1 MALVRECDMGSTP
14 SNVEFGRKVIHAEAA
29 ALTRMAGLLDEQFD
43 RAVEMVLACK
53 GSVVVTGV
61 GKPWLI
67 GQKISA
73 TMASTGT
80 PSFALHPAEAVHGD
94 LGRVRNTD
102 VVLAISNSGASEEV
116 VRLLPLLKRDGV
128 PLIGMT
134 GRMESELARFSDVVL
149 NMGRMEEACPLQLAP
164 SVSTT
169 AMLAMGDALALA
181 VMERRGFTKEDYAR
195 FHPGGALGRRLMR
208 VEEVMRPLARTAIV
222 PPGATV
228 KQALFAITQ
237 KKSGAVFITDGAGVL
252 VGVFTD
258 GDLRRH
264 IDRGVSLGDSAISTV
279 MTQGGIRVVAGELA
293 ASAAHVMQERRI
305 DELPVVDGKGVLL
318 GHLDVQDLL
327 AVGMV

>member
-1 MALVRECDMGSTP
+1 MSEPKHQETGPVVA
-14 SNVEFGRKVIHAEAA
+14 FGRRVIEAEAA
-29 ALTRMAGLLDEQFD
+29 ALSRMSALLDAQFEK
-43 RAVEMVLACK
+43 AVELVLACQ

-94 LGRVRNTD
+94 LGRVRNSD
-102 VVLAISNSGASEEV
+102 LVIAISNSGASEEV

-128 PLIGMT
+128 PIIGIT
-134 GRMESELARFSDVVL
+134 GRLESELARHSDVVL

-164 SVSTT
+164 TVSTT

-195 FHPGGALGRRLMR
+195 YHPGGALGRRLMR
-208 VEEVMRPLARTAIV
+208 VEEVMRPLSRTATV

-237 KKSGAVFITDGAGVL
+237 MKSGAVFITDGAGVL
-252 VGVFTD
+252 KGVFTD

-264 IDRGVSLGDSAISTV
+264 IDRGVSLADSAIATV

-293 ASAAHVMQERRI
+293 AAAAHVMQDKRI
-305 DELPVVDGKGVLL
+305 DELPVVDVNGVLL